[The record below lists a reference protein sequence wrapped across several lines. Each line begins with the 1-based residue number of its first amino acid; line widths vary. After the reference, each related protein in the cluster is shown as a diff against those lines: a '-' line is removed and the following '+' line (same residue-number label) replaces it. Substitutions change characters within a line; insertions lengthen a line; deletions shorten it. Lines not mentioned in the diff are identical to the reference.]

1 MQIYDNLFIQEC
13 GFTAIVQLA
22 CSLQLTLRER
32 RYKMQIVREKPCQR
46 RHHRV
51 TAPMMVTLPSGE
63 QLRATNW
70 SLGGLRLDAISTA
83 LPKIGETMKLDI
95 ELPFQ
100 GFGISFEVEI
110 KIARVVKE
118 TNTIGAAFVELSERA
133 TDLMNH
139 FINDLVRGQMA
150 TIEDTICRI
159 DVPVTPISTKPD
171 VNPSQEVPI
180 KRWPLK
186 TIIMSIFY
194 IVLGITVFSYLA
206 ILLYAGTMKMEI
218 SSAVISAP
226 VTTLT
231 MPADGLIMPVKMQEN
246 GTVKQGDILARVKSA
261 VLERELTIKKRDYE
275 RKSRQKKRLSHRWQI
290 ETDRLKIYQSISLT
304 KVKIAKAK
312 VESSKAALS
321 AADANLIRVFNLVEQ
336 GLAKN
341 EELEITKNEQRQL
354 ESRVKEEQYLLEQAI
369 MLNTVSGRKFYNQ
382 EEFVSDLDML
392 ALELDEANSELQ
404 LIHTELQDLILL
416 RDEMVVKAPFDGKII
431 AVKHYG
437 AGLLTKN
444 TALITLEKRQAPS
457 VTAFLTQEEIVSV
470 GLKDA
475 VNIYLPSQDK
485 TYTGFVTKIDRNSS
499 FLNTKSN
506 HYEWKDQGARNA
518 AVSLQIE
525 TPNGK
530 LEIDGG
536 TPVIV
541 IFTKRNT
548 SSLFSDFRK
557 IAYRSINQIGVH

>member
-1 MQIYDNLFIQEC
+1 
-13 GFTAIVQLA
+13 
-22 CSLQLTLRER
+22 
-32 RYKMQIVREKPCQR
+32 MQIVREKPCQR

-70 SLGGLRLDAISTA
+70 SLGGLRLDAISTT
-83 LPKIGETMKLDI
+83 LPKIGETMKLNV

-110 KIARVVKE
+110 KIARIIKE
-118 TNTIGAAFVELSERA
+118 TKTIGAAFVELSERA

-139 FINDLVRGQMA
+139 FISDLVRGQMA
-150 TIEDTICRI
+150 TIDETICRI

-171 VNPSQEVPI
+171 VNPSEEVPI
-180 KRWPLK
+180 KRWPIK

-194 IVLGITVFSYLA
+194 IVLGVTVFSYLA

-218 SSAVISAP
+218 NSAVISAP
-226 VTTLT
+226 VTTLK
-231 MPADGLIMPVKMQEN
+231 MPADGHIVPVKMKHN
-246 GTVKQGDILARVKSA
+246 SAVKRGEILARVKSA
-261 VLERELTIKKRDYE
+261 VIERELTLKKRDYE

-312 VESSKAALS
+312 VESSKAALLAS
-321 AADANLIRVFNLVEQ
+321 DANLIRVFNLVKQ

-431 AVKHYG
+431 SVKHYG
-437 AGLLTKN
+437 AGLLSKN
-444 TALITLEKRQAPS
+444 TALVTLEKRQAPS
-457 VTAFLTQEEIVSV
+457 VTAFLTQDEIMSV
-470 GLKDA
+470 GLNDE

-485 TYTGFVTKIDRNSS
+485 SYTGFVTKIDRNSS

-506 HYEWKDQGARNA
+506 HYEWKDQDARNA
-518 AVSLQIE
+518 AVSLQID
-525 TPNGK
+525 TTNDQ
-530 LEIDGG
+530 LEIGGG
-536 TPVIV
+536 TPVVV

-548 SSLFSDFRK
+548 SSLFSGFKK
-557 IAYRSINQIGVH
+557 IAYQSINSIGVH